1 MGIKELGYA
10 KFPEGPG
17 GCSPQNT
24 PVCTIHL
31 TSQLMWLL
39 SLLEHDRCPNSPYD
53 NLWFT
58 FCSKIYQNIRYSGK
72 SSSNFAPQGGKKGAR
87 SSHAAWIRPL
97 KRPRSQI
104 DVHTYKVILF
114 LRMAFGG
121 TASEQNCKIL
131 VALWKHTISIC
142 QLKWAKLDLEAVH
155 LIHCQTSLP
164 GTVLRTDFY

>member
-10 KFPEGPG
+10 KLREGPG
-17 GCSPQNT
+17 GCSPQNI

-58 FCSKIYQNIRYSGK
+58 FCSRIYQSIRYSGK
-72 SSSNFAPQGGKKGAR
+72 SFSNFAAQGGKKGAR

-114 LRMAFGG
+114 LPDGFRRHCF
-121 TASEQNCKIL
+121 
-131 VALWKHTISIC
+131 
-142 QLKWAKLDLEAVH
+142 WAKLQDTSSIVKAHNFH
-155 LIHCQTSLP
+155 LSIEMGKIRSRSCAFNPLP
-164 GTVLRTDFY
+164 N